1 MLRHEAL
8 IIRDKASF
16 SISFLLSV
24 TLCSTIRNSHTQQH
38 TLRSVLRACTASFDY
53 VPNDNKWAI
62 MGGKRGTKS
71 FLSSTGGRLGAPRS
85 PYCQHHSPKW
95 LLVLSFSHTSM
106 CVLTEKVA
114 RRAPQHQTICQLRSP
129 HWFSQFYQIK
139 PHGCIFEPSHISI
152 SILHSKRRFWNMN
165 NHFKNQLHLKPEDQ
179 LKCEWSH
186 FGVTIYINSSQSKS
200 QKLHSF
206 RLTKALSTVLA
217 YSLDLSNLLLYYH
230 NPQTCTQML
239 FVLFESLVLKSEG
252 K

>member
-1 MLRHEAL
+1 MIINEPSWAGREAL
-8 IIRDKASF
+8 SHFFHRQEEDWEPQGHPTV
-16 SISFLLSV
+16 SITLPNDS
-24 TLCSTIRNSHTQQH
+24 LCSLSLTHPCVFSQK
-38 TLRSVLRACTASFDY
+38 
-53 VPNDNKWAI
+53 KWHEEPHNT
-62 MGGKRGTKS
+62 KR
-71 FLSSTGGRLGAPRS
+71 F
-85 PYCQHHSPKW
+85 
-95 LLVLSFSHTSM
+95 
-106 CVLTEKVA
+106 EK
-114 RRAPQHQTICQLRSP
+114 HQLRSP

-152 SILHSKRRFWNMN
+152 SILHSKHRFWNMN
-165 NHFKNQLHLKPEDQ
+165 NHFKNQLYLKPEDQ

-186 FGVTIYINSSQSKS
+186 FGVTIYINSSQTKS
-200 QKLHSF
+200 RKLHSF